1 MLSRLEGGGVGAP
14 NGIVTQSRY
23 DANCLSHE
31 RAQKDGVGIQ
41 TIAEFAAK
49 RALARYVA
57 MSLELITVG
66 VLACLFG
73 LIALLPSFDG
83 DWER

>member
-14 NGIVTQSRY
+14 HGIVTQSLY

-31 RAQKDGVGIQ
+31 RAQKDGVRIR
-41 TIAEFAAK
+41 TNAEFAAK
-49 RALARYVA
+49 FALARYVA
-57 MSLELITVG
+57 MSLELITAG

-83 DWER
+83 NWDR

>member
-14 NGIVTQSRY
+14 NGIVTQSRH
-23 DANCLSHE
+23 DANCLSYE
-31 RAQKDGVGIQ
+31 RAQKDGVGIR
-41 TIAEFAAK
+41 ANADFAANS
-49 RALARYVA
+49 ALARYVA
-57 MSLELITVG
+57 MSLELITAG

-83 DWER
+83 NWER